1 MKDLQSKETHML
13 VNMKAALAAVFVVA
27 SASVALADSVDG
39 SPLSR
44 SRPNPPTSV
53 RGSPSI
59 LFEDRG
65 VIGPLGSCMTDDA
78 YSPTTSCR
86 AGGVF

>member
-1 MKDLQSKETHML
+1 MLAKMK
-13 VNMKAALAAVFVVA
+13 VALAAVFVVA

-44 SRPNPPTSV
+44 SNPNPPASV
-53 RGSPSI
+53 RGSLSV

-65 VIGPLGSCMTDDA
+65 VIGPLGSCMSDDPNGRA
-78 YSPTTSCR
+78 ISCG
-86 AGGVF
+86 AGAAF

>member
-1 MKDLQSKETHML
+1 MLATMK
-13 VNMKAALAAVFVVA
+13 VALAAVLVVA

-39 SPLSR
+39 SPLPR
-44 SRPNPPTSV
+44 SNPNPPASV

-65 VIGPLGSCMTDDA
+65 AGLEPLESCMTNDGFG
-78 YSPTTSCR
+78 SRRSCG

>member
-1 MKDLQSKETHML
+1 ML
-13 VNMKAALAAVFVVA
+13 VKMKAALAAVLVVA

-39 SPLSR
+39 SPLPR
-44 SRPNPPTSV
+44 SDPNPPASV

-78 YSPTTSCR
+78 YGRTISCG
-86 AGGVF
+86 AGGVL

>member
-1 MKDLQSKETHML
+1 MLAKMK
-13 VNMKAALAAVFVVA
+13 VALAAVLVVA

-39 SPLSR
+39 SPLHR
-44 SRPNPPTSV
+44 GDPRPPAGV
-53 RGSPSI
+53 RGSPAI

-65 VIGPLGSCMTDDA
+65 AGLEPLDSCMTDDGFGGRR
-78 YSPTTSCR
+78 SSG

>member
-1 MKDLQSKETHML
+1 MLAKMK
-13 VNMKAALAAVFVVA
+13 VALAAVFVVASA

-44 SRPNPPTSV
+44 SNPNPPASV
-53 RGSPSI
+53 RGSLSV

-65 VIGPLGSCMTDDA
+65 VIGPLGSCMSDDPNGRA
-78 YSPTTSCR
+78 ISCG
-86 AGGVF
+86 AGAAF

>member
-1 MKDLQSKETHML
+1 ML
-13 VNMKAALAAVFVVA
+13 AKMKAALAAVLVVA

-44 SRPNPPTSV
+44 SGPNPPASV
-53 RGSPSI
+53 RGSPSV

-65 VIGPLGSCMTDDA
+65 VIGSRGSCMTDDA
-78 YSPTTSCR
+78 YARTISCDPE
-86 AGGVF
+86 GVF